1 MNKYISNFPHGI
13 MFHHFHD
20 ETHPPSGQGSIS
32 AKEFEEILNFIGIE
46 NIIGPDEWI
55 AKLSEN
61 KLKEN
66 DLCITF
72 DDGLKSQYDICVPIL
87 EKYDLKCF
95 WFVYSSVFEGIL
107 TKLEIYSNFRTK
119 YFEKIDDFYELFF
132 SKYENSDFEK
142 IDKNRLQ
149 SFVHK
154 KQSIYSFYSFND
166 IKFRFMRDEI
176 LVKNEYEKL
185 MDEIIQEKGIKIVDI
200 EKNLWL
206 TNSHLKILSE
216 NGHEIG
222 LHSYDHPTVLS
233 KLSYEE
239 QYEQYEK
246 NYMHIKQ
253 VCNKDVLSMAHPSNS
268 YSDDTL
274 KILRRL
280 NIVCGF
286 RSNRTP
292 PEGKK
297 INPSSLEIGREDH
310 TNILKKIRM

>member
-20 ETHPPSGQGSIS
+20 EAHPPSGQGSIS
-32 AKEFEEILNFIGIE
+32 AKEFEEVLNFIGIK
-46 NIIGPDEWI
+46 NIIRPDEWI
-55 AKLSEN
+55 AKLRKN

-72 DDGLKSQYDICVPIL
+72 DDGLKSQYDICTPIL

-95 WFVYSSVFEGIL
+95 WFVYSSVFEGK
-107 TKLEIYSNFRTK
+107 TEKLEIYTNFGTK
-119 YFEKIDDFYELFF
+119 Y
-132 SKYENSDFEK
+132 FEK

-149 SFVHK
+149 SVVRK
-154 KQSIYSFYSFND
+154 KQSMYPFYSFND
-166 IKFRFMRDEI
+166 IKFRFMRDEM

-185 MDEIIQEKGIKIVDI
+185 MDEIIQEKGIKIMDI

-222 LHSYDHPTVLS
+222 LHSYDHPTILS

-274 KILRRL
+274 KILRQL
-280 NIVCGF
+280 NVVCGF

-292 PEGKK
+292 AEGKK

>member
-32 AKEFEEILNFIGIE
+32 AKEFEEILNFIGIG
-46 NIIGPDEWI
+46 NIIGPDDWI

-87 EKYDLKCF
+87 EKYNLKCF
-95 WFVYSSVFEGIL
+95 WFVYSSVFEGKIG
-107 TKLEIYSNFRTK
+107 KLEIYTSFRTR
-119 YFEKIDDFYELFF
+119 YFKKIDDFYELFF

-142 IDKNRLQ
+142 IDKNRLE
-149 SFVHK
+149 SVVRK
-154 KQSIYSFYSFND
+154 KQSTYPFYSFND
-166 IKFRFMRDEI
+166 IKFRFVRDEM

-185 MDEIIQEKGIKIVDI
+185 MDEIIQEKRIKIVDMK
-200 EKNLWL
+200 KNLWL
-206 TNSHLKILSE
+206 TNSHLKILSK

-222 LHSYDHPTVLS
+222 LHSYDHPTTLS

-239 QYEQYEK
+239 QYKQYKK
-246 NYMHIKQ
+246 NCMHIKQ
-253 VCNKDVLSMAHPSNS
+253 VCNKDVISMAHPSNS
-268 YSDDTL
+268 YSEYTL
-274 KILRRL
+274 KILRQF

-286 RSNRTP
+286 RSNISP
-292 PEGKK
+292 PERKK
-297 INPSSLEIGREDH
+297 INPNPLEIGREDH
-310 TNILKKIRM
+310 TNILQKIRT